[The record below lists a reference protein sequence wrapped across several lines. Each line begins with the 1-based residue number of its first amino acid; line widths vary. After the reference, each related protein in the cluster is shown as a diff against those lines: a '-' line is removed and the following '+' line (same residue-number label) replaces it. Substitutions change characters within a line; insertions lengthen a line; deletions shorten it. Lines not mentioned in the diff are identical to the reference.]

1 MNFQDHSAETHP
13 GARISLADSGR
24 HPEDQMA
31 RRRYQR
37 GTLVLRGKEKQWVAR
52 WREDVIRPDGTVH
65 RVRKRV
71 ALGSLKEFKTR
82 RLAERELERQLGEVN
97 SLTYK
102 PRPTATFA
110 QFAAKWQKDVLSVH
124 KPSTGSADRSRI
136 RKHLV
141 PELGGVCM
149 KDIDTQLV
157 QALIAKKRAELLS
170 PKTIHNLIGT
180 LRLMWASAR
189 AWNFL
194 PAAVLL
200 DFDSLVEPEPGL
212 RQERFLTLDELQRI
226 IEAAAEPLRTFF
238 WILAETGIRAGEIA
252 GLPVFNLQL
261 DLGTIKISQSVW
273 HGEVGTVKSRK
284 GNRTVEISPELVQH
298 LRQFL
303 RTWRPNSA
311 KLLFAS
317 RCGTPLDLDALR
329 RRKLYPLLKKLG
341 IGRAGFHAFRHGSET
356 LMDLE
361 HVPVAVRMDRMG
373 HSDTR
378 MMVNYT
384 HVASEDGRLFAAR
397 VGRLLEPRQTL
408 RLPLPAGN
416 A

>member
-1 MNFQDHSAETHP
+1 MGD
-13 GARISLADSGR
+13 RITLADSGR
-24 HPEDQMA
+24 RLEEQMA

-37 GTLVLRGKEKQWVAR
+37 GTLVLRGKKGRER
-52 WREDVIRPDGTVH
+52 WESRFREDVVQLDGSAH
-65 RVRKRV
+65 RVRRRKI
-71 ALGSLKEFKTR
+71 LGTLKEYPTR
-82 RLAERELERQLGEVN
+82 RLAEREQERQLGEVN

-110 QFAAKWQKDVLSVH
+110 QFAERWQRDVLNLH

-141 PELGGVCM
+141 PELGKFCM
-149 KDIDTQLV
+149 KDIDTQLG
-157 QALIAKKRAELLS
+157 QALIAKKRAEGLS
-170 PKTIHNLIGT
+170 AKSIHNLIGT

-200 DFDSLVEPEPGL
+200 DFDGLVEPEPGL

-226 IEAAAEPLRTFF
+226 IEAASEPLRTFF

-252 GLPVFNLQL
+252 GLPIFNLQL

-273 HGEVGTVKSRK
+273 HGKIQTVKSRK

-311 KLLFAS
+311 QLLFAS
-317 RCGTPLDLDALR
+317 KRGTPLDLDVLR

-341 IGRAGFHAFRHGSET
+341 IERAGFHSFRHGSET

-361 HVPVAVRMDRMG
+361 RVPVAVRMDRMG
-373 HSDTR
+373 HSDPR

-397 VGRLLEPRQTL
+397 VGRLLEPRETL
-408 RLPLPAGN
+408 LLPMPAGN